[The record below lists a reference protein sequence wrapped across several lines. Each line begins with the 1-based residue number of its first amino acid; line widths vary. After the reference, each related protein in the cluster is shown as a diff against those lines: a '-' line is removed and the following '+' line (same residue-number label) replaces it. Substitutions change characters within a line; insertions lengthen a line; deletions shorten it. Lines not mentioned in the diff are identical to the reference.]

1 MQSTFAHLG
10 CGGSPGRQSAGNR
23 QNRPSFSII
32 ESAERIEPIFIGIA
46 GGTASGKTTV
56 CDEIFKRVRVGH
68 YKECTLI
75 PLDCFYK
82 ECTEEQMANIGSVN
96 FDHPSMFDWALLKE
110 TLEQLKEGKDVWI
123 PDYSY
128 VTCKRTPP
136 GLHRKWSPLII
147 FEGIFALYDQHINEK
162 LLDLRIFVHT
172 DDDIRLARRMT
183 RDI

>member
-1 MQSTFAHLG
+1 M
-10 CGGSPGRQSAGNR
+10 
-23 QNRPSFSII
+23 
-32 ESAERIEPIFIGIA
+32 GIT

-56 CDEIFKRVRVGH
+56 CDEIFKRVRVGA
-68 YKECTLI
+68 YQECTLI
-75 PLDCFYK
+75 PIDMFYK

-96 FDHPSMFDWALLKE
+96 FDHPEMFDWVLLKE
-110 TLEQLKEGKDVWI
+110 TLAELKAGKDVLL

-136 GLHRKWSPLII
+136 GLRRKWSPLII
-147 FEGIFALYDQHINEK
+147 FEGIFALYDQYINDNF
-162 LLDLRIFVHT
+162 LDLKIFVHT